1 LRSEDGPWR
10 TTNAAYGLLNVSAH
24 IRVEK
29 NRISNG
35 CYFQSGRHM
44 KLLTT
49 QDGLPRLSWGSVI
62 AGVILS
68 SIVYLIMSV
77 LGTAIGASLLYPLSR
92 PDPLRGFGFGSGVW
106 VIVTTV
112 LAVFIG
118 SYFAGRCAP
127 VLGWLHGLLSWAV
140 MTLLIVFGMTS
151 LVGGAVSTAGSV
163 AARNAQVGATAAN
176 QTNTNP
182 SVINSAKQQVQAAIA
197 SAASAPSSPE
207 AEQNARQAADTAARG
222 VARASWFSL
231 AALIVGAIIAI
242 VSGGAG
248 FRHQP
253 PFEDAGGSAVGNDA
267 VPARS
272 RVTRPGGGRL

>member
-1 LRSEDGPWR
+1 
-10 TTNAAYGLLNVSAH
+10 
-24 IRVEK
+24 
-29 NRISNG
+29 
-35 CYFQSGRHM
+35 M

-77 LGTAIGASLLYPLSR
+77 LGTAIGATLLSPLSQ
-92 PDPLRGFGFGSGVW
+92 PNPLHGFGFGSGVW

-151 LVGGAVSTAGSV
+151 LIGGAVGTVGSV
-163 AARNAQVGATAAN
+163 AATSAQVGATAAN
-176 QTNTNP
+176 QNNTDP
-182 SVINSAKQQVQAAIA
+182 SILNSAKQQMQAAVA
-197 SAASAPSSPE
+197 SAASAASSPE

-222 VARASWFSL
+222 VARASWFSF

-253 PFEDAGGSAVGNDA
+253 PFEDAGGSAVKNDA

-272 RVTRPGGGRL
+272 RVTRPGSGRL

>member
-1 LRSEDGPWR
+1 
-10 TTNAAYGLLNVSAH
+10 
-24 IRVEK
+24 
-29 NRISNG
+29 
-35 CYFQSGRHM
+35 M

-77 LGTAIGASLLYPLSR
+77 LGTAIGASLLSPLSR
-92 PDPLRGFGFGSGVW
+92 PDPLHGFGFGSGVW

-151 LVGGAVSTAGSV
+151 LIGGAVSTAGSV
-163 AARNAQVGATAAN
+163 AATSAQVGATAAN
-176 QTNTNP
+176 QTSMDP
-182 SVINSAKQQVQAAIA
+182 SILNSAKQQMQAAA
-197 SAASAPSSPE
+197 SAASAASSPGV
-207 AEQNARQAADTAARG
+207 EQDARQAADTAARA
-222 VARASWFSL
+222 VARASWFSF
-231 AALIVGAIIAI
+231 AALIVGAIIAL

-267 VPARS
+267 VLARS
-272 RVTRPGGGRL
+272 RVTRPGSGRL

>member
-1 LRSEDGPWR
+1 
-10 TTNAAYGLLNVSAH
+10 
-24 IRVEK
+24 
-29 NRISNG
+29 
-35 CYFQSGRHM
+35 M
-44 KLLTT
+44 KLLNT

-77 LGTAIGASLLYPLSR
+77 LGTAIGASLLSPLSH
-92 PDPLRGFGFGSGVW
+92 PNPLRGFGFGSGVW

-112 LAVFIG
+112 LAVFVG

-151 LVGGAVSTAGSV
+151 LIGGAVSTVGSV
-163 AARNAQVGATAAN
+163 AATSAQVGATAAN
-176 QTNTNP
+176 QSNADT
-182 SVINSAKQQVQAAIA
+182 SAMNSAKLQVQAAVA
-197 SAASAPSSPE
+197 SAASAASSPE
-207 AEQNARQAADTAARG
+207 TEQNARQAADTAARA
-222 VARASWFSL
+222 VARASWFSF

-242 VSGGAG
+242 VSGSAG

-253 PFEDAGGSAVGNDA
+253 PFEDAGGSAVGNDG

-272 RVTRPGGGRL
+272 RVTRPGSGRL

>member
-1 LRSEDGPWR
+1 
-10 TTNAAYGLLNVSAH
+10 
-24 IRVEK
+24 
-29 NRISNG
+29 
-35 CYFQSGRHM
+35 M

-49 QDGLPRLSWGSVI
+49 QDGLPRLSWGSII

-77 LGTAIGASLLYPLSR
+77 LGAAIGASLLSPLSQ
-92 PDPLRGFGFGSGVW
+92 PNPLHGFGFGSGVW

-151 LVGGAVSTAGSV
+151 LIGGAVSTVGSV
-163 AARNAQVGATAAN
+163 AATSAQVGATAAN
-176 QTNTNP
+176 QTDTDP
-182 SVINSAKQQVQAAIA
+182 STISAVKQQAQAAMA
-197 SAASAPSSPE
+197 SAASAASSPE
-207 AEQNARQAADTAARG
+207 AQQDGRQVTDAAARG
-222 VARASWFSL
+222 VARASWFSF

-253 PFEDAGGSAVGNDA
+253 PFEDAGGSALGNDA
-267 VPARS
+267 ISARS
-272 RVTRPGGGRL
+272 RVTRPSGSPL